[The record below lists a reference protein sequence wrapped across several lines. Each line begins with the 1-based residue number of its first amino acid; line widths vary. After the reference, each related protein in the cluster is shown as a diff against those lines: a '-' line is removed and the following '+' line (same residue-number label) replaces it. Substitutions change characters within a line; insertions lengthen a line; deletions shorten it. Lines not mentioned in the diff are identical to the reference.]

1 MSNSG
6 KLKCKILECFKD
18 FNVEVDVELVNN
30 ADVILEKLDRI
41 VSSDA
46 AILDKCISY
55 FNVFEEIIKA
65 YVSDVNIIDLR

>member
-1 MSNSG
+1 M
-6 KLKCKILECFKD
+6 
-18 FNVEVDVELVNN
+18 NN

-46 AILDKCISY
+46 YILDKCISY
-55 FNVFEEIIKA
+55 FNIFEEIIKA